1 MEERRGP
8 RILVRGFG
16 KSSGESTP
24 PSPPFTNPSDL
35 PGIQEWWNTGAGIS
49 QTSNVMNSWTGQING
64 TVLTTESGTGMTYSS
79 SDAAVNNQP
88 SITNDGSLASLRNT
102 TITSFT
108 PTTARSLFFVVKPT
122 ASPSTVTYMG
132 GQTSFD
138 NPPSVVAFYTSGPG
152 DTNNLGGYF
161 VNGAT
166 KTTGVSTANDV
177 LTFVITVTNATTSGY
192 ALKYKGGS
200 ATSGTFTGVSG
211 LDDQSP
217 LQFEAGGYANG
228 SLFRGKIMECGWVN
242 GVMSATDI
250 SNLQDYVDNKY

>member
-1 MEERRGP
+1 MEKRRGP

-16 KSSGESTP
+16 NSSGESTP
-24 PSPPFTNPSDL
+24 PSPPFTDPSDL

-88 SITNDGSLASLRNT
+88 SITNDGSKATLRNT

-108 PTTARSLFFVVKPT
+108 PTTARSIFFVLKTDIPV
-122 ASPSTVTYMG
+122 ASNSYIG
-132 GQTSFD
+132 GQTTFD
-138 NPPSVVAFYTSGPG
+138 NPPCLVALYSSQIG
-152 DTNNLGGYF
+152 DPDNLGVFF
-161 VNGAT
+161 VNGGG
-166 KTTGVSTANDV
+166 KSTGVSTVNDV
-177 LTFVITVTNATTSGY
+177 LTYIVTIPNASSANY
-192 ALKYKGGS
+192 HIKYKGGS
-200 ATSGTFTGVSG
+200 ATSAAFAGVSG

-217 LQFEAGGYANG
+217 LQFEAGGYAN
-228 SLFRGKIMECGWVN
+228 SSQFEGKIMECGWVN